1 MRPRSHAITP
11 VNASMMKPISE
22 NSLPY
27 TESDNSARDARHGRN
42 TTASTVSCHSNHY
55 DRSVIE
61 DGVRMHDFSSP
72 TPSKSRGKSPDPNRF
87 VAERPSRLSE
97 SVGARLTVS
106 KTDNLSVDDQAT
118 SEWETVAGDDAPE
131 TYPEASTKSLRCQ
144 RNLFGYNSQKESLQT
159 KRHVWAPQTESFEL
173 VSHSSPSVRV
183 HPRSSPRLQSFHSSS
198 SFYSDLSKQSELGR
212 GKDANIY
219 GKSPIPC
226 DPEDFTTDNRA
237 QQETKTYSHASSD
250 SHDDPFKYD
259 SEVYSG
265 FLRPSAEREVS
276 DALHKAGLA
285 VSSKETIPQFPE
297 GNSSNA
303 SQRGAPVTSFY
314 HAGAIRD
321 QDTRRVPVPDR
332 RLTGEIATLD
342 KSRPLTGTEGDWQ
355 TVTSEQAFN
364 SMQQEYLDS
373 IAKGTGSSLA
383 DVSDVT
389 ERGPQLRTY
398 SSTDRII
405 HHPYGDNPYD
415 SYHIRRDRGTNLAVS
430 VPRYGNGPGTFA
442 SNTARKFV
450 QPMSRLPESAARLSN
465 IFRRDQNEQTPD
477 GHGILLSDLDPKRA
491 SYQSLDSDAIPSGD
505 TADSNLPNGQ
515 KFFSWNRIRETLG
528 REPPKTP
535 LTILDQPLYR
545 HGIQDSE
552 NSNKSKHIPHD
563 DFLKQLPT
571 LPFPLISL
579 PEAQMLQRF
588 KRQRGEEDHTES
600 ARNFAARGRS
610 NTISTAASPGLPVTP
625 SPPKRR
631 FWAISPRGDIA
642 RPAPTHQPQGLRQ
655 RFRRRDSSERISEI
669 LVSSSAILD
678 TPPSTKPKSSTHRA
692 WYRGLQPS
700 FSTPR
705 VGQTQ
710 PRGFSSSMRSRQ
722 TSRFQPDFE
731 PLDGSPFTLAETRLI
746 EEARENMFYHRQRTD
761 MIAERG
767 KRLFIWIMILTLF
780 FPFIGPVVLYGKLN
794 STISW
799 YTHGEIQ
806 CLTQD
811 QRGILKQQLVVE
823 AVLYTALIIA
833 LSVHYSIYN

>member
-1 MRPRSHAITP
+1 
-11 VNASMMKPISE
+11 MKPLSE

-55 DRSVIE
+55 DKSVIE
-61 DGVRMHDFSSP
+61 DGVQMRDFSSP
-72 TPSKSRGKSPDPNRF
+72 TPNKSRGKSPDPNRF
-87 VAERPSRLSE
+87 VAERPSRLNS
-97 SVGARLTVS
+97 SVGAGLTVS
-106 KTDNLSVDDQAT
+106 KTDNSSVQDQAA
-118 SEWETVAGDDAPE
+118 SEWETVAGDDVSE
-131 TYPEASTKSLRCQ
+131 SYPEASTKSLRRQ
-144 RNLFGYNSQKESLQT
+144 GNFFVYNQQNESLQT
-159 KRHVWAPQTESFEL
+159 NCNVWAPQMESFEL
-173 VSHSSPSVRV
+173 VSHSGPSVRV
-183 HPRSSPRLQSFHSSS
+183 QPRSSPRLQSFHSSS
-198 SFYSDLSKQSELGR
+198 SFYSDLGKHNELGR
-212 GKDANIY
+212 GKDAKIY
-219 GKSPIPC
+219 RKSPIPC
-226 DPEDFTTDNRA
+226 DPEDFPTDNRA
-237 QQETKTYSHASSD
+237 QHETKRYSHASSD

-259 SEVYSG
+259 SEAYSG
-265 FLRPSAEREVS
+265 FLRPSAERENV
-276 DALHKAGLA
+276 DEEVKVPVHR
-285 VSSKETIPQFPE
+285 E
-297 GNSSNA
+297 G
-303 SQRGAPVTSFY
+303 
-314 HAGAIRD
+314 D
-321 QDTRRVPVPDR
+321 QNTRRVPVPDK

-342 KSRPLTGTEGDWQ
+342 KNRPLTGTEGDWQ

-405 HHPYGDNPYD
+405 RHPYGDNPYD
-415 SYHIRRDRGTNLAVS
+415 SYHVRRDRGTNLAVS
-430 VPRYGNGPGTFA
+430 VPRYGGGPGTFA
-442 SNTARKFV
+442 SNTTRKFV
-450 QPMSRLPESAARLSN
+450 QPMSRLPESAARFSN

-477 GHGILLSDLDPKRA
+477 GHGILLSDMGPKRA
-491 SYQSLDSDAIPSGD
+491 SYQSLDSDAIPSGI
-505 TADSNLPNGQ
+505 TADSNLLNGQ

-545 HGIQDSE
+545 HGIQDSD

-563 DFLKQLPT
+563 DFLKKLPS
-571 LPFPLISL
+571 LPFPLVSL
-579 PEAQMLQRF
+579 PEAQMLQQF

-600 ARNFAARGRS
+600 AGNFAARGRP
-610 NTISTAASPGLPVTP
+610 NTISTAASPCPPVTP
-625 SPPKRR
+625 PPPWRT
-631 FWAISPRGDIA
+631 FWAISPEGDIA
-642 RPAPTHQPQGLRQ
+642 RPAPTQQPQGLRQ
-655 RFRRRDSSERISEI
+655 RLHRCDSSERISEM

-705 VGQTQ
+705 DRQTQ
-710 PRGFSSSMRSRQ
+710 SRGLSSSMRSHR
-722 TSRFQPDFE
+722 TSRFQPDFAAF
-731 PLDGSPFTLAETRLI
+731 DGSSFTLAETRLI
-746 EEARENMFYHRQRTD
+746 EEAREDMFYHRQRTD
-761 MIAERG
+761 MIAQRG

-799 YTHGEIQ
+799 YTHGETQ

>member
-1 MRPRSHAITP
+1 
-11 VNASMMKPISE
+11 MKPLSE

-55 DRSVIE
+55 DKSVIE
-61 DGVRMHDFSSP
+61 DGVQMRDFSSP
-72 TPSKSRGKSPDPNRF
+72 TPGKSRGKSPDPNRF
-87 VAERPSRLSE
+87 VAERPSRLNS
-97 SVGARLTVS
+97 SVGAGLTVS
-106 KTDNLSVDDQAT
+106 KTDNSSVQDQAA
-118 SEWETVAGDDAPE
+118 SEWETVAGDDVSE
-131 TYPEASTKSLRCQ
+131 SYPEAPTKSLRRQ
-144 RNLFGYNSQKESLQT
+144 GNFFVYNQQNESLQT
-159 KRHVWAPQTESFEL
+159 NHNVWAPQTESFEL
-173 VSHSSPSVRV
+173 VSHSGPSVRV
-183 HPRSSPRLQSFHSSS
+183 QPRSSPRLQSFHSSS
-198 SFYSDLSKQSELGR
+198 SFYSDLGKHSELGR

-219 GKSPIPC
+219 GKPPIPC
-226 DPEDFTTDNRA
+226 DPEDFPTDNRA
-237 QQETKTYSHASSD
+237 QHDTKRYSHASSD

-259 SEVYSG
+259 SEAYSG

-297 GNSSNA
+297 GNTSNA
-303 SQRGAPVTSFY
+303 SQRGVPVASFY
-314 HAGAIRD
+314 HAGAIL
-321 QDTRRVPVPDR
+321 PDR

-342 KSRPLTGTEGDWQ
+342 KNRPLTGTEGDWQ

-398 SSTDRII
+398 SSTDRFIR
-405 HHPYGDNPYD
+405 HPYGDNPYD
-415 SYHIRRDRGTNLAVS
+415 SYHIRRDRGTNLTVS
-430 VPRYGNGPGTFA
+430 VPRYGGGPGTFA
-442 SNTARKFV
+442 SNTARKFA
-450 QPMSRLPESAARLSN
+450 QPMSRLPESAARFSN

-477 GHGILLSDLDPKRA
+477 DHGILLSDLGPKRA
-491 SYQSLDSDAIPSGD
+491 SYQSLDSDAIPSGN

-545 HGIQDSE
+545 HGIQDSD

-563 DFLKQLPT
+563 DFLKKLPS
-571 LPFPLISL
+571 LPFPLVSL
-579 PEAQMLQRF
+579 PEAQMLQQF

-600 ARNFAARGRS
+600 AGNFAARGRS
-610 NTISTAASPGLPVTP
+610 NTISTAASPCPPVTP
-625 SPPKRR
+625 PPLRR
-631 FWAISPRGDIA
+631 TFWAISPEGDIA

-655 RFRRRDSSERISEI
+655 RLRRCDSSERISEI

-678 TPPSTKPKSSTHRA
+678 TPPSTKPKSSTYRA

-705 VGQTQ
+705 DRQTQ
-710 PRGFSSSMRSRQ
+710 SRGLSSSMGSNR
-722 TSRFQPDFE
+722 TSRFQPDFAAF
-731 PLDGSPFTLAETRLI
+731 DGSPFTLAETRLI
-746 EEARENMFYHRQRTD
+746 EEAREDMFYHRQRTD
-761 MIAERG
+761 MIAQRG

-823 AVLYTALIIA
+823 AILYTALIIA